1 MNRRALIAGLFC
13 LAGTRAAA
21 HTPYG
26 QWVVYRKKH
35 LLIGAH
41 RAEPATYELAQ
52 QLVAVLAKHLPKAKS
67 RIARAPTAGRLASL
81 MGTDQLDV
89 AVLSQADAVGMLKG
103 AGDFSAYGQV
113 ALRVLARLDTHL
125 LVAHERFPARHA
137 WLVAAALHAGGIVK
151 EEAQSV
157 DGDIPWHPGSRAHLE
172 GKPQPA

>member
-1 MNRRALIAGLFC
+1 VNRRTLIAGLIT

-52 QLVAVLAKHLPKAKS
+52 QLVAVLAKHLPKARS

-81 MGTDQLDV
+81 IGTDQLDV
-89 AVLSQADAVGMLKG
+89 AVLNHADAAGMLNGK
-103 AGDFSAYGQV
+103 DEFSAYGQI
-113 ALRVLARLDTHL
+113 AIRVLARLETHL

-137 WLVAAALHAGGIVK
+137 WLVAAALHAGGVVK
-151 EEAQSV
+151 EGGQTNDVE
-157 DGDIPWHPGSRAHLE
+157 IPWHPGSLAHIK

>member
-1 MNRRALIAGLFC
+1 MNRRTLIAGLVC

-52 QLVAVLAKHLPKAKS
+52 QLVGVLAKHLPKAKS

-81 MGTDQLDV
+81 IGTDQLDV
-89 AVLSQADAVGMLKG
+89 AVLNQADAVGMLNGKG
-103 AGDFSAYGQV
+103 EFSAYGRI
-113 ALRVLARLDTHL
+113 ALRVLARLETHL

-137 WLVAAALHAGGIVK
+137 WLVAAALHAGGAAK
-151 EEAQSV
+151 EADQSA
-157 DGDIPWHPGSRAHLE
+157 DGAIPWHPGSLAHLE
-172 GKPQPA
+172 GKPQPT